1 MSYRYKK
8 KFPLEPTRKL
18 INNKNQLEY
27 TQGDVLNIGDK
38 TTNVVK
44 NEGLKNLGFK
54 LESDIFNQKQRVPP
68 KTRINP
74 SNQSNVFN
82 SMKNEDQ
89 FSKEIKDYTKQ
100 RRIPKQEYD
109 PTPYYNKLTASQKK
123 ACFDFGDHQ
132 FM

>member
-1 MSYRYKK
+1 MSNRYKK

-18 INNKNQLEY
+18 VNNKNQLEY
-27 TQGDVLNIGDK
+27 TQGDVLNIGNK

-44 NEGLKNLGFK
+44 HTGVKNLGFK
-54 LESDIFNQKQRVPP
+54 LESDLFNQKKSLPP

-82 SMKNEDQ
+82 PMKNEDQ
-89 FSKEIKDYTKQ
+89 FSREIKDYTKQ
-100 RRIPKQEYD
+100 RRIPKKEYD
-109 PTPYYNKLTASQKK
+109 PTPYYNNSTASQKK

-132 FM
+132 FL

>member
-18 INNKNQLEY
+18 VNNKNQLEY
-27 TQGDVLNIGDK
+27 TQGDVLNIGNK

-44 NEGLKNLGFK
+44 HTGVKNLGFK
-54 LESDIFNQKQRVPP
+54 LESDIFNQKKSLPP

-82 SMKNEDQ
+82 PMKNEDQ
-89 FSKEIKDYTKQ
+89 FSREIKDYTKQ
-100 RRIPKQEYD
+100 RRIPKKEYD
-109 PTPYYNKLTASQKK
+109 PTPYYNNSTASQKK

-132 FM
+132 FL

>member
-8 KFPLEPTRKL
+8 KFPLEPTRKV

-27 TQGDVLNIGDK
+27 TQGDVLNIGNK

-44 NEGLKNLGFK
+44 NTGVKNLGYK
-54 LESDIFNQKQRVPP
+54 LESDIFNQKKKLPP
-68 KTRINP
+68 RPRINP

-82 SMKNEDQ
+82 PMKNEEQ
-89 FSKEIKDYTKQ
+89 FSREIKDYTKQ
-100 RRIPKQEYD
+100 RRIPKKEYD
-109 PTPYYNKLTASQKK
+109 PTPYYNNSTASQKK

-132 FM
+132 FL